1 MHVTYVIGNLG
12 RDPELKKFDNGG
24 CVVNF
29 SVGVTERGRKLDN
42 GTEIAPHT
50 EWYRCVAKNKLA
62 EIIAQYCKKGH
73 KVHITCRKH
82 TREYTDKDNV
92 KKSIEEYIVSDLEML
107 TPKEHR
113 NDPAPVGEPAIPPV
127 QEQFTEKNDELPF

>member
-1 MHVTYVIGNLG
+1 M
-12 RDPELKKFDNGG
+12 
-24 CVVNF
+24 NF

-62 EIIAQYCKKGH
+62 ETIAQYCKKGH

-92 KKSIEEYIVSDLEML
+92 KKSIEEYIVSNLEML

-113 NDPAPVGEPAIPPV
+113 NDPAPVGEPSIPPV
-127 QEQFTEKNDELPF
+127 QEQFTENNDELPF